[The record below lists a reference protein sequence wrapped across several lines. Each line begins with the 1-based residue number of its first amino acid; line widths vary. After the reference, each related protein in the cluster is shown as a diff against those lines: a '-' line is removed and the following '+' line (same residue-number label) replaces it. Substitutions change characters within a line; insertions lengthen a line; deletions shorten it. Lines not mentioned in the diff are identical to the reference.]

1 MSVLKEIKGVI
12 GESILGYTRIWMNF
26 IVSCSRLYFP
36 MMMVVMITVIDGY
49 YSNSNG
55 THEGKS
61 VRDENH
67 EINYHPNNHHHKNNN
82 NSSKNILG
90 R

>member
-1 MSVLKEIKGVI
+1 
-12 GESILGYTRIWMNF
+12 
-26 IVSCSRLYFP
+26 
-36 MMMVVMITVIDGY
+36 MMMLVMITVIDGY

-55 THEGKS
+55 TYEGKS

-67 EINYHPNNHHHKNNN
+67 EINYHPNNRHHNNNN
-82 NSSKNILG
+82 NSSENILG